1 MRKHIGTKIMS
12 MLALLAVVF
21 GINAIISAY
30 SSSQAMEAME
40 TITAT
45 YLQMQQNDT
54 ALDEYGD
61 LNHHPVLFC
70 IVPFSAFFLLFP
82 AA

>member
-54 ALDEYGD
+54 ALAIAVYD
-61 LNHHPVLFC
+61 
-70 IVPFSAFFLLFP
+70 
-82 AA
+82 